1 MTNALVKNTGSSSS
15 ASTYLMVPIFI
26 FFVLL
31 IFAVIRGPSLIS
43 SAGIGSAIIVV
54 APLVLATYALTIIVM
69 AGRASVDLSIGPLI
83 GFINVS
89 LIQLVGIGFLK
100 SVMGLF
106 LFAMAAGIAYQLLMS
121 LIIVY
126 VRVQPIIV
134 ALSGYLALVGL
145 NLIIMQRP
153 GGLATE
159 WMLSWGAGTEIF
171 SPVLVI
177 LVLATVGWYL
187 LAQTAFFGNLKMMGS
202 DERATYTSGVN
213 INLVRIGA
221 HVIGGIYAGLAAITF
236 TSLISSGD
244 PSQGTTYTLMAVT
257 ALVLGGA
264 NLAGG
269 RGSAFGALLGA
280 LNIYLIT
287 FVLSTFNFGMVQSY
301 VTDLAYGVILV
312 VSLLISIAIPELQ
325 KRVKNLSP
333 TMFFVICATLAL
345 AVVVHITLDQFVDP
359 LNPKPRFTFASS
371 STDVDDGTGYSG
383 GTYFMFIILGLA
395 VTSYIV
401 RLLFS
406 KNSPSMTALAVLL
419 VVVVLGLIFA
429 PDMGP
434 DQVVADIT
442 LQAKLV
448 INTDVSA
455 THFFALEPI
464 SQGSTLSGFTTIVM
478 GSMTLLALAA
488 AILLASLVILLAM
501 PHVAMRT
508 KRVGMI
514 LFWCVLVIV
523 GIAVLFAQSS
533 DAGYLRSTMPGETYG
548 VLILAAMLF
557 VITAPMVQTKVANVT
572 NLFIGL
578 CAILALIAVY
588 FFAAS
593 QTGSNYNLGTY
604 GAPILGTLA
613 DSIATPKIDYA
624 QPTRVMEVSSP
635 VAVYAQYAYGAII
648 IVLTHIIMRLAMGGV
663 SFKRFWRYW
672 YVPAWGALL
681 WGALFYSSGVDLWK
695 ICLVIGIGIL
705 SAPNVMHIISTY
717 IIGEHKDD
725 AIRQWGN
732 DKP

>member
-1 MTNALVKNTGSSSS
+1 M
-15 ASTYLMVPIFI
+15 
-26 FFVLL
+26 
-31 IFAVIRGPSLIS
+31 
-43 SAGIGSAIIVV
+43 
-54 APLVLATYALTIIVM
+54 
-69 AGRASVDLSIGPLI
+69 
-83 GFINVS
+83 
-89 LIQLVGIGFLK
+89 
-100 SVMGLF
+100 
-106 LFAMAAGIAYQLLMS
+106 
-121 LIIVY
+121 
-126 VRVQPIIV
+126 
-134 ALSGYLALVGL
+134 
-145 NLIIMQRP
+145 
-153 GGLATE
+153 
-159 WMLSWGAGTEIF
+159 
-171 SPVLVI
+171 
-177 LVLATVGWYL
+177 
-187 LAQTAFFGNLKMMGS
+187 
-202 DERATYTSGVN
+202 
-213 INLVRIGA
+213 
-221 HVIGGIYAGLAAITF
+221 
-236 TSLISSGD
+236 
-244 PSQGTTYTLMAVT
+244 
-257 ALVLGGA
+257 
-264 NLAGG
+264 
-269 RGSAFGALLGA
+269 
-280 LNIYLIT
+280 
-287 FVLSTFNFGMVQSY
+287 
-301 VTDLAYGVILV
+301 
-312 VSLLISIAIPELQ
+312 
-325 KRVKNLSP
+325 
-333 TMFFVICATLAL
+333 
-345 AVVVHITLDQFVDP
+345 
-359 LNPKPRFTFASS
+359 
-371 STDVDDGTGYSG
+371 
-383 GTYFMFIILGLA
+383 
-395 VTSYIV
+395 
-401 RLLFS
+401 
-406 KNSPSMTALAVLL
+406 
-419 VVVVLGLIFA
+419 
-429 PDMGP
+429 
-434 DQVVADIT
+434 
-442 LQAKLV
+442 QAKLV

>member
-1 MTNALVKNTGSSSS
+1 MTNALIKNTGSSSS

-54 APLVLATYALTIIVM
+54 APLVLATYALTIMAM
-69 AGRASVDLSIGPLI
+69 AGRATVDLSIGPLI

-89 LIQLVGIGFLK
+89 LIQLVGIGFLE
-100 SVMGLF
+100 SIWGLF
-106 LFAMAAGIAYQLLMS
+106 IFAIAAGIAYQLLMS

-134 ALSGYLALVGL
+134 ALSGYLTLVGL

-153 GGLATE
+153 GGVATE

-177 LVLATVGWYL
+177 LVLATAGWYL
-187 LAQTAFFGNLKMMGS
+187 LAKTAFFGNLKMMGS

-221 HVIGGIYAGLAAITF
+221 HVVGGIYAGLAAITF

-325 KRVKNLSP
+325 RRVKNLSP
-333 TMFFVICATLAL
+333 MMFFVICATLAL
-345 AVVVHITLDQFVDP
+345 GVVVHVALDQFVDP
-359 LNPKPRFTFASS
+359 LNPKPRFNFASS
-371 STDVDDGTGYSG
+371 STEVDDGTGYSG
-383 GTYFMFIILGLA
+383 GTYFMFIILGLV

-406 KNSPSMTALAVLL
+406 KNTPSMTALVVLL
-419 VVVVLGLIFA
+419 TIVALGLIFS
-429 PDMGP
+429 PEVGLDT
-434 DQVVADIT
+434 VVADMT

-448 INTDVSA
+448 VNTSVSA
-455 THFFALEPI
+455 TKFFALEATPKSAI
-464 SQGSTLSGFTTIVM
+464 SMGFSTIVM
-478 GSMTLLALAA
+478 GSLTLLAAAA

-501 PHVAMRT
+501 PHVAMGT
-508 KRVGMI
+508 KRLGMI
-514 LFWCVLVIV
+514 LFWCVSVIV
-523 GIAVLFAQSS
+523 GIAVLFGQSS
-533 DAGYLRSTMPGETYG
+533 EVGYLQSTMPGETYG
-548 VLILAAMLF
+548 VLILVAMLF
-557 VITAPMVQTKVANVT
+557 VITAPMVQTKVHNVT
-572 NLFIGL
+572 NLFIGV

-588 FFAAS
+588 FFASS
-593 QTGSNYNLGTY
+593 QTGSNLDIGVY
-604 GAPILGTLA
+604 GEPILGTVL
-613 DSIATPKIDYA
+613 DSVAIPQVIYA
-624 QPTRVMEVSSP
+624 EPTRIMDEGSS
-635 VAVYAQYAYGAII
+635 VAVFAQLAYGAII
-648 IVLTHIIMRLAMGGV
+648 VVLAHIVIRLAMGGV

-672 YVPAWGALL
+672 YVPVWGAFL
-681 WGALFYSSGVDLWK
+681 WGGLFYSSGVDLWK
-695 ICLVIGIGIL
+695 IILVVGIAIL

-717 IIGEHKDD
+717 MIGEHKDD
-725 AIRQWGN
+725 AIRQWSNERG
-732 DKP
+732 